1 MSEITT
7 VAIDDVEFDQDVYP
21 RFEVNEDAVKRYRQV
36 LDELP
41 PITLAADLRLIDG
54 YHRLRAHRV
63 EGVSE
68 IDAEVLDIDDDAE
81 VFGEA
86 ARRNSTHGQQL
97 STDEK
102 ADVARKLYQMNG
114 HTQSD
119 VAEIVAMSSGWVSN
133 KTRKV
138 RQKERDERRE
148 KSYELYL
155 NYVENPGQRDVAE
168 ELDVG
173 KGTVQGDLDK
183 ILKSEDSVHS
193 PDSPELTNVWRFQSC
208 DSQYGTDWPGRVP
221 GQIIENLL
229 YYYTDEFDLVVDPM
243 AGGGTTVDVC
253 QEMARRYAAFDINP
267 LEDKNIN
274 AADVTD
280 GLPLDDS
287 VADLVFF
294 DPPYWRL
301 KDDEYV
307 DGSIADQDIDGW
319 YDDMVAILEE
329 SARVTATGGTIAL
342 LVEPFS
348 NPGKT
353 ERFDDLTFELRAR
366 TQDLGLQ
373 PRQRISVPL
382 NFDTFS
388 PQSVNDAKEKKYLI
402 DQNRDLYVWEVGGDV

>member
-1 MSEITT
+1 MSKAQT
-7 VAIDDVEFDQDVYP
+7 VDIEDVDFDQDVYP
-21 RFEVNEDAVKRYRQV
+21 RFEVDEDAVKRYRQV

-63 EGVSE
+63 EGQSE
-68 IDAEVLDIDDDAE
+68 IDAEVLDIDDDAK

-97 STDEK
+97 TTDEK
-102 ADVARKLYQMNG
+102 ADVARQLYQMNG
-114 HTQSD
+114 HTQAE
-119 VAEIVAMSSGWVSN
+119 VADIVSMSSGWVSN
-133 KTRKV
+133 KTRDI
-138 RQKERDERRE
+138 REQERDERRE
-148 KSYELYL
+148 QSYELYL
-155 NYVENPGQRDVAE
+155 DYVEYPTHDDVAQ
-168 ELDVG
+168 ELNVTHD
-173 KGTVQGDLDK
+173 TVRKDRQE
-183 ILKSEDSVHS
+183 ILKSENILSGFD
-193 PDSPELTNVWRFQSC
+193 PELTNVWRFQSC
-208 DSQYGTDWPGRVP
+208 DSQYGTEWPGRVP

-253 QEMARRYAAFDINP
+253 QKMARRYAAFDINP
-267 LEDKNIN
+267 LEDKNVN

-280 GLPLDDS
+280 GIPLDDS
-287 VADLVFF
+287 VAGLVFF

-307 DGSIADQDIDGW
+307 DGSIADQNIDGW
-319 YDDMVAILEE
+319 YEDMVSILEE
-329 SARVTATGGTIAL
+329 SVRVSSNGGTIAL

-348 NPGKT
+348 NTGKT
-353 ERFDDLTFELRAR
+353 ERFDDLTFELHTR

-388 PQSVNDAKEKKYLI
+388 PQSVNDAKEKEYLL
-402 DQNRDLYVWEVGGDV
+402 DQNRDLYVWEVSNDV

>member
-7 VAIDDVEFDQDVYP
+7 VAIKDVDFDQDVYP
-21 RFEVNEDAVKRYRQV
+21 RFEVDEDAVKRYRQV
-36 LDELP
+36 LDDLP

-63 EGVSE
+63 EGQSE
-68 IDAEVLDIDDDAE
+68 IDAEVLDIDDDAK

-97 STDEK
+97 TTDEK
-102 ADVARKLYQMNG
+102 ADVARQLYQMNG
-114 HTQSD
+114 HTQAE
-119 VAEIVAMSSGWVSN
+119 VADIVSMSSGWVSS
-133 KTRKV
+133 KTRDI
-138 RQKERDERRE
+138 REQERDKRRQH
-148 KSYELYL
+148 SYELYL
-155 NYVENPGQRDVAE
+155 NYVEYPTHDDVAQ
-168 ELDVG
+168 ELNVTHD
-173 KGTVQGDLDK
+173 TVRKDRQE
-183 ILKSEDSVHS
+183 ILKSENILSGFD
-193 PDSPELTNVWRFQSC
+193 PELTNVWRFQSC
-208 DSQYGTDWPGRVP
+208 DSQYGTEWPGRVP

-243 AGGGTTVDVC
+243 TGGGTTVDVC
-253 QEMARRYAAFDINP
+253 TAMARRYAAFDINP
-267 LEDKNIN
+267 LEDKNVN

-280 GLPLDDS
+280 GIPLDDS

-319 YDDMVAILEE
+319 YMDMVSILEE
-329 SARVTATGGTIAL
+329 SVRVTSNGGTIAL

-353 ERFDDLTFELRAR
+353 ERFDDLTFELHAR
-366 TQDLGLQ
+366 TQDLELK
-373 PRQRISVPL
+373 PLQRISVPL

-402 DQNRDLYVWEVGGDV
+402 DQNRDLYVWEVSDNV

>member
-1 MSEITT
+1 MTKIET
-7 VAIDDVEFDQDVYP
+7 VAIEDVEFDQDVYP

-41 PITLAADLRLIDG
+41 PITLAADMRLIDG

-63 EGVSE
+63 EGESE
-68 IDAEVLDIDDDAE
+68 IDAEVLDIDADAE

-102 ADVARKLYQMNG
+102 AEVAQQLYQMNG
-114 HTQSD
+114 HTQAD
-119 VAEIVAMSSGWVSN
+119 VAEIVAMSTGWVSN

-138 RQKERDERRE
+138 RQKERDERRQQ
-148 KSYELYL
+148 SYELYL
-155 NYVENPGQRDVAE
+155 NYVDYPTQADVGD
-168 ELDVG
+168 ELDIAQD
-173 KGTVQGDLDK
+173 TVKNDVNE
-183 ILKSEDSVHS
+183 ILKSEDFVSS
-193 PDSPELTNVWRFQSC
+193 LNSPELTNVWRFQSC
-208 DSQYGTDWPGRVP
+208 ASEYGTDWPGRVP

-229 YYYTDEFDLVVDPM
+229 YYYTDEFDLVIDPM

-253 QEMARRYAAFDINP
+253 QKMARRYAAFDINP

-280 GLPLDDS
+280 GVPLDDS

-307 DGSIADQDIDGW
+307 DGSIADQDIGGW
-319 YDDMVAILEE
+319 YDDMVSVLEE
-329 SARVTATGGTIAL
+329 SVRVTSSDGTIAL

-353 ERFDDLTFELRAR
+353 ERFDDLTFELYSKTR
-366 TQDLGLQ
+366 DLGLK
-373 PRQRISVPL
+373 PLQRISVPL

-388 PQSVNDAKEKKYLI
+388 PQSVTDAKEKKYLI
-402 DQNRDLYVWEVGGDV
+402 DQNRDLYVWEVSDDV